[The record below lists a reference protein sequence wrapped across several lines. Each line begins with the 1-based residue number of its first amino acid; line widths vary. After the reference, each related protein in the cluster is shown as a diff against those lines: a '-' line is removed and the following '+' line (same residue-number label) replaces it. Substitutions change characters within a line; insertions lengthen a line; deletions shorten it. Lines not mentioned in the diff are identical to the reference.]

1 VTARLDRLSAVYG
14 RALSA
19 LALVGCTILMAMTFI
34 IVADVALRNIAV
46 PGLPRGLA
54 WSNEI
59 SELMLYLIT
68 MCVAPWLLRQGQ
80 HIRVDILLRALP
92 PQLAWYFEWVSDV
105 LGFLCC
111 AVIAW
116 YGTKAAWS
124 SYASG
129 AVNIK
134 TLVTPE
140 WWALAP
146 LPIVFVLL
154 LIEMIFRMVRLQ
166 RAERGP
172 RADAVSAA

>member
-1 VTARLDRLSAVYG
+1 MIDRLSNAYG
-14 RALSA
+14 RFLAGLSLLGCA
-19 LALVGCTILMAMTFI
+19 ILLAMMFI
-34 IVADVALRNIAV
+34 IVADVALRNLAI
-46 PGLPRGLA
+46 PGLPQGLA

-80 HIRVDILLRALP
+80 HIRVDIMLQAIP
-92 PQLAWYFEWVSDV
+92 PQLAWCLEW
-105 LGFLCC
+105 LGDLFGFACC
-111 AVIAW
+111 VAIAW
-116 YGTKAAWS
+116 FGTQAAWS

-146 LPIVFVLL
+146 LPFVFVLL
-154 LIEMIFRMVRLQ
+154 AIEMIFRMIRLQ
-166 RAERGP
+166 RGVRGP
-172 RADAVSAA
+172 RHDAVSAA

>member
-1 VTARLDRLSAVYG
+1 MIDRLADAYGRILARL
-14 RALSA
+14 AL
-19 LALVGCTILMAMTFI
+19 LGCAILMAMMLI
-34 IVADVALRNIAV
+34 IVADVALRNLPI
-46 PGLPRGLA
+46 PGMPRGLA

-80 HIRVDILLRALP
+80 HIRVDIVLQAIP
-92 PQLAWYFEWVSDV
+92 PRLAWRLEWVGDV
-105 LGFLCC
+105 IGFACC
-111 AVIAW
+111 LVIAW
-116 YGTKAAWS
+116 FGAQAAWS

-146 LPIVFVLL
+146 LPLVFVLL
-154 LIEMIFRMVRLQ
+154 GIEMIFRMIRLQ

-172 RADAVSAA
+172 RNDAVSAA

>member
-1 VTARLDRLSAVYG
+1 VIDRVCGAYG
-14 RALSA
+14 RLLAG
-19 LALVGCTILMAMTFI
+19 LALVGCAILMAMTLI
-34 IVADVALRNIAV
+34 IVADVTLRNIEV

-80 HIRVDILLRALP
+80 HIRVDIVLRALP
-92 PQLAWYFEWVSDV
+92 PRLAWYFEWISDV
-105 LGFLCC
+105 IGFGCC

-116 YGTKAAWS
+116 YGARAAWS
-124 SYASG
+124 SYISG

-146 LPIVFVLL
+146 LPIVFVMLL
-154 LIEMIFRMVRLQ
+154 VEMVFRMIRLQ
-166 RAERGP
+166 RGERGP
-172 RADAVSAA
+172 RSDAVSAA

>member
-1 VTARLDRLSAVYG
+1 MIDRVSGVYG
-14 RALSA
+14 RLLAA
-19 LALVGCTILMAMTFI
+19 LALVGCAILMAMTLI
-34 IVADVALRNIAV
+34 IVADVGLRNIEV

-92 PQLAWYFEWVSDV
+92 PRLAWYFEWVSDG
-105 LGFLCC
+105 LGFACC

-116 YGTKAAWS
+116 YGARAAWS
-124 SYASG
+124 SYLSG

-140 WWALAP
+140 WWLLAV
-146 LPIVFVLL
+146 LPIAFVLL
-154 LIEMIFRMVRLQ
+154 TIEMAFRMRRLYL
-166 RAERGP
+166 GP
-172 RADAVSAA
+172 RTPRDDAVSTG

>member
-1 VTARLDRLSAVYG
+1 MIAWLSGVYG
-14 RALSA
+14 RLLSS
-19 LALVGCTILMAMTFI
+19 LALVGCAILLAMMFV
-34 IVADVALRNIAV
+34 IVGDVVLRNVAI
-46 PGLPRGLA
+46 PGMPRGLA

-68 MCVAPWLLRQGQ
+68 MSVAPWLLRQGQ
-80 HIRVDILLRALP
+80 HIRVDILLQALP
-92 PQLAWYFEWVSDV
+92 RQLAWSFEWVGDV
-105 LGFLCC
+105 IGLACC

-116 YGTKAAWS
+116 YGTQAAWS

-146 LPIVFVLL
+146 LPVVFVLL
-154 LIEMIFRMVRLQ
+154 GIEMLFRMIRLL
-166 RAERGP
+166 RGERGP
-172 RADAVSAA
+172 RHDAVSAA

>member
-1 VTARLDRLSAVYG
+1 MIDQLSRAYG
-14 RALSA
+14 RMLSR
-19 LALVGCTILMAMTFI
+19 LALVGCAILLAMMFI
-34 IVADVALRNIAV
+34 IVGDVALRNLAI
-46 PGLPRGLA
+46 PGLPQGLA

-80 HIRVDILLRALP
+80 HIRVDILLQALP
-92 PQLAWYFEWVSDV
+92 PQLAWSFEWVGDV
-105 LGFLCC
+105 LGLACC

-116 YGTKAAWS
+116 YGGQAAWS

-146 LPIVFVLL
+146 LPVVFVLL
-154 LIEMIFRMVRLQ
+154 GIEMLFRMIRLL
-166 RAERGP
+166 RAERAP
-172 RADAVSAA
+172 RHDAVSAS